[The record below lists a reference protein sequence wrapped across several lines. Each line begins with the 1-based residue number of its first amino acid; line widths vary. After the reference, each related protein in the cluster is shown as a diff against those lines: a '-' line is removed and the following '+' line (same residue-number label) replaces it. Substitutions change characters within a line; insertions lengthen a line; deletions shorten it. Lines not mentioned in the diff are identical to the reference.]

1 MQNEAKFL
9 TNYKYAFTFA
19 QEKGKRNVEV
29 ELANGLWDLLIGSGK
44 CQFLSSWKTFLSEK
58 AQRGEILV
66 VTKDTWDLFYELVKQ
81 TRGNL
86 ANFVDDGSWP
96 SLIDEFVA
104 YYNSNAS
111 NDASAVGSSRPT
123 KGKK

>member
-1 MQNEAKFL
+1 
-9 TNYKYAFTFA
+9 
-19 QEKGKRNVEV
+19 
-29 ELANGLWDLLIGSGK
+29 
-44 CQFLSSWKTFLSEK
+44 
-58 AQRGEILV
+58 
-66 VTKDTWDLFYELVKQ
+66 VTKDTWDLFYELIKQ

-104 YYNSNAS
+104 YNSTSPS
-111 NDASAVGSSRPT
+111 NNSSAANNNVSAATSSKPAAT